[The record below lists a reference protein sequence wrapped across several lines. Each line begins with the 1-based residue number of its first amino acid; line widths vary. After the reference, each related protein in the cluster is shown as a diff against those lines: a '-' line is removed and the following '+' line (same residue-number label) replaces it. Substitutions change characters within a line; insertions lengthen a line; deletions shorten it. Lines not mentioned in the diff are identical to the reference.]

1 MDYSQLDMLMTVSKK
16 GDASKDKKNQFNN
29 LLKSYILEN
38 GYTDQAEKYL
48 FDGFSFCGATPIFE
62 IMINK
67 TNTDDRL
74 AIFMSISN
82 GKLFCKNEKGITF
95 KLLISLL
102 GNLMKA
108 RVEDMALFKSI
119 ITKIPGYSKNKEG
132 KYWGDISKTVEKY
145 FVCVLTENSLY
156 PDLESLD
163 LKPALIEKFS
173 LLMTNSL
180 KCDSK
185 NKNNFLVVQKILA
198 WLSACK
204 EENIFATET
213 KEEKL
218 IVATNEKTKSNKN
231 KADELRNIAN
241 YLADIEAKFKDFQKK
256 YEALQ
261 DEKNALESIVK
272 KKDILIRKL
281 QDDLKETETLK
292 EQYSSKVSA
301 LQYEIKDNMAKI
313 EDLTNELQKRNSV
326 LSVFESDKQNSHKE
340 HLNSI
345 ASQLKAEYKDFIDAL
360 DMEMT
365 IDLGENMRQQISTI
379 FKILSKNGIDVE
391 RRL

>member
-1 MDYSQLDMLMTVSKK
+1 M
-16 GDASKDKKNQFNN
+16 
-29 LLKSYILEN
+29 
-38 GYTDQAEKYL
+38 
-48 FDGFSFCGATPIFE
+48 
-62 IMINK
+62 
-67 TNTDDRL
+67 
-74 AIFMSISN
+74 
-82 GKLFCKNEKGITF
+82 
-95 KLLISLL
+95 
-102 GNLMKA
+102 
-108 RVEDMALFKSI
+108 
-119 ITKIPGYSKNKEG
+119 
-132 KYWGDISKTVEKY
+132 
-145 FVCVLTENSLY
+145 
-156 PDLESLD
+156 
-163 LKPALIEKFS
+163 
-173 LLMTNSL
+173 
-180 KCDSK
+180 
-185 NKNNFLVVQKILA
+185 
-198 WLSACK
+198 
-204 EENIFATET
+204 
-213 KEEKL
+213 
-218 IVATNEKTKSNKN
+218 
-231 KADELRNIAN
+231 
-241 YLADIEAKFKDFQKK
+241 
-256 YEALQ
+256 
-261 DEKNALESIVK
+261 K

>member
-1 MDYSQLDMLMTVSKK
+1 M
-16 GDASKDKKNQFNN
+16 
-29 LLKSYILEN
+29 
-38 GYTDQAEKYL
+38 
-48 FDGFSFCGATPIFE
+48 
-62 IMINK
+62 
-67 TNTDDRL
+67 
-74 AIFMSISN
+74 
-82 GKLFCKNEKGITF
+82 
-95 KLLISLL
+95 
-102 GNLMKA
+102 
-108 RVEDMALFKSI
+108 
-119 ITKIPGYSKNKEG
+119 
-132 KYWGDISKTVEKY
+132 
-145 FVCVLTENSLY
+145 Y

-313 EDLTNELQKRNSV
+313 EDLTNELQNEIQCC
-326 LSVFESDKQNSHKE
+326 LF
-340 HLNSI
+340 LNLI
-345 ASQLKAEYKDFIDAL
+345 
-360 DMEMT
+360 
-365 IDLGENMRQQISTI
+365 N
-379 FKILSKNGIDVE
+379 KIRIKNI
-391 RRL
+391 